1 MLPCVSISQVTV
13 IPSPNID
20 TIRKPLYLVPPQV
33 REVYFGLKQGEAYKH
48 QYDHALIAIDSLNN
62 IIQEQSYDFNMT
74 LDLMK
79 ENDAKLK
86 HAYENMPTPWYKSP
100 ITGAILG
107 LLIGIVVAK

>member
-1 MLPCVSISQVTV
+1 VSISQVTEPLTLQ
-13 IPSPNID
+13 PS
-20 TIRKPLYLVPPQV
+20 QV
-33 REVYFGLKQGEAYKH
+33 REVYFGLKHGQAYKH

-62 IIQEQSYDFNMT
+62 IVQEQSYDFNMT

-86 HAYENMPTPWYKSP
+86 QAYENMPTPWYKSP